1 MDISCSQILDALQ
14 AQIAV
19 IDATG
24 EICYVNQ
31 AWRDFAGSNGMAFD
45 YPWEGKNYLAVCK
58 SGQSDEG
65 LQAAALIEDVLFGR
79 RAEAYFEYPCHS
91 PTTQRWFMMHVV
103 IIPTTRMCVISHHN
117 ITDRK
122 LIEEKVE
129 ELSLHDPL
137 TGLGN
142 RRLFLQESHRQWL
155 RNQRYHTVMSVLMI
169 DIDHFKIY
177 NDHFGHLA
185 GDQCLIAVADV
196 IQSNAHRPDDVA
208 IRFGGEEFLLLLGQT
223 DAASALRV
231 AEKIQADI
239 MALPLHTPTNTP
251 ITVSI
256 GIASSCPRSLSE
268 ASRLVDLADQ
278 QLYLAKESGRNCC
291 KMTQPA

>member
-19 IDATG
+19 IDANG
-24 EICYVNQ
+24 AICYVNQ
-31 AWRDFAGSNGMAFD
+31 AWRDFASSNGMSAD
-45 YPWEGKNYLAVCK
+45 YEWEGNNYLAACK
-58 SGQSDEG
+58 IGSTDEG
-65 LQAAALIEDVLFGR
+65 LQAANLIEDVISGLR
-79 RAEAYFEYPCHS
+79 DEAYLEYPCHS
-91 PTTQRWFMMHVV
+91 PTMRRWFMMHVA
-103 IIPTTRMCVISHHN
+103 IIPSTPLCVISHHN

-155 RNQRYHTVMSVLMI
+155 HNQRYHTGMSVLMI

-177 NDHFGHLA
+177 NDYFGHLA

-223 DAASALRV
+223 DAPSALLV
-231 AEKIQADI
+231 AEKIQAGI
-239 MALPLHTPTNTP
+239 MALPLHTPANGP

-256 GIASSCPRSLSE
+256 GIASARPSSLSE
-268 ASRLVDLADQ
+268 ANRLVDLADK

-291 KMTQPA
+291 KITHPS